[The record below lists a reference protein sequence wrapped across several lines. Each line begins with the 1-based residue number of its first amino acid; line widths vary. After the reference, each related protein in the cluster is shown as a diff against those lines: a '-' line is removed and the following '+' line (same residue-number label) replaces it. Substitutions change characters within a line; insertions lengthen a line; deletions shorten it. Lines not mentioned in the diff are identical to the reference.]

1 MEAMAHGQF
10 HDVPTMLRGGL
21 RMHDPQDG
29 PRYENPTFR
38 PEKGQSPSFHMS
50 RMVGILSDYCFSIW
64 TCSEF
69 HGTWIFALKKDI
81 KKKLQKCY
89 RNFQMLSHPC
99 ALGLL
104 LRLLENIAHS
114 RGTHA
119 HEEFDELRGAGP
131 EKNSQEVSWRFLP
144 SLRIKKKVNEDHR
157 KMWKTM
163 ENHNLILEK
172 HSNILVNHL
181 KPWFS
186 WWPELETEWMAHQT
200 RQPTW
205 MAAMGPKKMGDP
217 KGIFII

>member
-1 MEAMAHGQF
+1 MAHGQF

-69 HGTWIFALKKDI
+69 HGTSIVSWIFALKKDI
-81 KKKLQKCY
+81 KCY
-89 RNFQMLSHPC
+89 RNVTEISRCCPIHAPWAFSFACLKISRTREAPTPTKSSMNSE
-99 ALGLL
+99 ALDL
-104 LRLLENIAHS
+104 
-114 RGTHA
+114 
-119 HEEFDELRGAGP
+119 
-131 EKNSQEVSWRFLP
+131 KKKQEVSWRFLP

-163 ENHNLILEK
+163 ESHNLILEK

-205 MAAMGPKKMGDP
+205 MAAMGPKKNGRS
-217 KGIFII
+217 